1 MGTRAEELFLNTLAQ
16 AIEEEVEQTD
26 AWPKQKQLA

>member
-1 MGTRAEELFLNTLAQ
+1 MVTRVEELFQDTLAQ
-16 AIEEEVEQTD
+16 ATEEEVEQTD